1 MMIVQRTVSEKHLQ
15 AYLSEIAYRFN
26 HRFWEK
32 ELFDRLI
39 QACVTPLHAEAYK
52 WEINLS

>member
-1 MMIVQRTVSEKHLQ
+1 MMIVQRTVSEKLLQ

-39 QACVTPLHAEAYK
+39 QACVTPLHTEAYK
-52 WEINLS
+52 FTLLI